1 MEKPGENKICWRDTN
16 LFIFCAIKSI
26 KSTFWELLYVWLC
39 YLLFLKAITQHST
52 FFLLW
57 GKHWK
62 AEWLD
67 FWAYMTPST
76 CHTYPF
82 FTYERMKRRKK
93 KASTCKLPIHTLSSS
108 DWTKKCK
115 VSQKGSKKMSL
126 VLMKIFEE
134 FGQRM
139 RRASEINSAWWWWW
153 WWCWACMLFFISSQ
167 WLIKHQLQEAES
179 DRWDCDLTLERPC
192 CCAYHRQHA
201 SLLTA

>member
-1 MEKPGENKICWRDTN
+1 MEKPGEKKCWRDTN

-26 KSTFWELLYVWLC
+26 KSSFWELLYVWLC
-39 YLLFLKAITQHST
+39 YLLFLKAVTQHST
-52 FFLLW
+52 FFPAVRQTLKSWMVGFLSLYDT
-57 GKHWK
+57 KHLSHISIFLIWENEEK
-62 AEWLD
+62 
-67 FWAYMTPST
+67 
-76 CHTYPF
+76 
-82 FTYERMKRRKK
+82 KK

-139 RRASEINSAWWWWW
+139 QRASEINSAWWWWW
-153 WWCWACMLFFISSQ
+153 WWACMLFFISSQ

-179 DRWDCDLTLERPC
+179 DRWDCDLTLERPR

>member
-1 MEKPGENKICWRDTN
+1 M
-16 LFIFCAIKSI
+16 
-26 KSTFWELLYVWLC
+26 
-39 YLLFLKAITQHST
+39 
-52 FFLLW
+52 LW

-62 AEWLD
+62 AEWLG
-67 FWAYMTPST
+67 FWAYMIPST

-82 FTYERMKRRKK
+82 FTYETMKRKKKK

-108 DWTKKCK
+108 DWTKKCI
-115 VSQKGSKKMSL
+115 VSRKGSKKTSL

-139 RRASEINSAWWWWW
+139 QRASEINSAWWRCW
-153 WWCWACMLFFISSQ
+153 WACTLFFISSQ

-179 DRWDCDLTLERPC
+179 DGWDCDLTLERPC